1 MFNQWSVRN
10 PYPVPNHPPP
20 APVPTVAVTVAPITS
35 SVPVTAPYQPAPPAN
50 PQPDQTGQN
59 QLTAVLQNLTQMFA
73 QWQARSVPA
82 QPAPVP
88 PVVLLQAPAPAP
100 APVVPAPVVAAP
112 APAPAVS
119 APPPTAPAPA
129 DAAPDTYSV
138 PDPERPVKVS
148 TRLHPRVPG
157 SKMIRCSLPEQSREI
172 RNIEGRVRP
181 RSAFDRRPQVNQL
194 LLGPGGAPG
203 DHDDTDDEMNFG
215 AAIDHLQEN
224 MNSNNNVSF
233 DPNVVRRYGA
243 NARVSPYRG
252 GDFNQWIPTLLV
264 AADANFWDE
273 HQIKAQL
280 YALCE
285 GTARFILNQKPYH
298 LWNTNDMI
306 KTLRDRLGKRLSIAQ
321 VSNELEGVVLKP
333 NELVADL
340 MVRIE
345 QIACKADP
353 IIDRRIL
360 RAKKQDAFLR
370 AIRTNQPM
378 FYDVHNSIV
387 KSDDPDAALQLAV
400 EYERQQ
406 GITKPWVQKQIED
419 ELAKRGFMPPAT
431 SVNTHGDESVPNQEE
446 GSTEPT
452 DESNQD
458 EAGSQEDGTV
468 NAALLD
474 PKTQPEE
481 WWPIVAERLNEWE
494 RERRRADANSNARR
508 SQASYYDKK
517 NQQGNQNRTNQGGF
531 TNKPRY
537 PFKPSGSNQ
546 PQQNQTKPSS
556 NQPQTQYRKPW
567 QNKTSYQQNKG
578 QGQNCNTEADP
589 ANMEDLRQQFFE
601 YLAQCMRSQQS
612 PADEPEGEPVEAN
625 TTSEPAE
632 TEPDKVANLTANP
645 TAQTWPA
652 PEPIPLPGE
661 STSA

>member
-1 MFNQWSVRN
+1 
-10 PYPVPNHPPP
+10 
-20 APVPTVAVTVAPITS
+20 
-35 SVPVTAPYQPAPPAN
+35 
-50 PQPDQTGQN
+50 
-59 QLTAVLQNLTQMFA
+59 
-73 QWQARSVPA
+73 
-82 QPAPVP
+82 
-88 PVVLLQAPAPAP
+88 
-100 APVVPAPVVAAP
+100 
-112 APAPAVS
+112 
-119 APPPTAPAPA
+119 
-129 DAAPDTYSV
+129 
-138 PDPERPVKVS
+138 
-148 TRLHPRVPG
+148 
-157 SKMIRCSLPEQSREI
+157 
-172 RNIEGRVRP
+172 
-181 RSAFDRRPQVNQL
+181 
-194 LLGPGGAPG
+194 
-203 DHDDTDDEMNFG
+203 MNFG

-431 SVNTHGDESVPNQEE
+431 TVNTHGDESVPNQEE

-458 EAGSQEDGTV
+458 EAGFQEDGTFQEST
-468 NAALLD
+468 L
-474 PKTQPEE
+474 
-481 WWPIVAERLNEWE
+481 RL
-494 RERRRADANSNARR
+494 
-508 SQASYYDKK
+508 
-517 NQQGNQNRTNQGGF
+517 
-531 TNKPRY
+531 
-537 PFKPSGSNQ
+537 GSNHHCCQ
-546 PQQNQTKPSS
+546 
-556 NQPQTQYRKPW
+556 R
-567 QNKTSYQQNKG
+567 YQDRLPRNVS
-578 QGQNCNTEADP
+578 DS
-589 ANMEDLRQQFFE
+589 R
-601 YLAQCMRSQQS
+601 
-612 PADEPEGEPVEAN
+612 
-625 TTSEPAE
+625 TTGR
-632 TEPDKVANLTANP
+632 
-645 TAQTWPA
+645 
-652 PEPIPLPGE
+652 I
-661 STSA
+661 